1 MSGRYGRDEALF
13 VRVFLLSALLLA
25 GLFLLILLAA
35 LAAAALLTAL
45 LSALAALSALA
56 LTALTLLVVLP
67 ALAALLSGTVHIISH
82 REFSIVVDRTLPHE
96 KNLCAYDWFL
106 VAEQQ
111 IIGIERNFVAANDAI
126 LAQYRCHAADGK
138 KERAWLN

>member
-13 VRVFLLSALLLA
+13 VRVFLLPALLLA

-45 LSALAALSALA
+45 LAALAALSALA
-56 LTALTLLVVLP
+56 LTALTLLVVLT

-111 IIGIERNFVAANDAI
+111 MITKQTEILLRSLTKFSRNIVVMQRTEKRNA
-126 LAQYRCHAADGK
+126 HG
-138 KERAWLN
+138 

>member
-13 VRVFLLSALLLA
+13 VRVFLLPALLLA

-45 LSALAALSALA
+45 LSALA
-56 LTALTLLVVLP
+56 LTALTLLVVLT

-111 IIGIERNFVAANDAI
+111 MITKQTEILLRSLTKFSRNIVVMQRTEKRNA
-126 LAQYRCHAADGK
+126 HG
-138 KERAWLN
+138 

>member
-1 MSGRYGRDEALF
+1 MFGRYGRDEALF
-13 VRVFLLSALLLA
+13 VRVFLRLSALLA

-45 LSALAALSALA
+45 LSALALA
-56 LTALTLLVVLP
+56 ALTLLVVLS

-111 IIGIERNFVAANDAI
+111 IIEIERNFVAAAGVI

-138 KERAWLN
+138 EERAWLN

>member
-1 MSGRYGRDEALF
+1 MAAL
-13 VRVFLLSALLLA
+13 LLLA
-25 GLFLLILLAA
+25 GLFLLILLT
-35 LAAAALLTAL
+35 AALLAPLLAAL
-45 LSALAALSALA
+45 ALAALTLLA
-56 LTALTLLVVLP
+56 LLSLLT

-111 IIGIERNFVAANDAI
+111 IIEIEGNFVAAADAI

-138 KERAWLN
+138 EERAWLN